1 MAFIRMCRIG
11 RVNRVEAALPSSTPD
26 RPVSAVRRKN
36 SLHGPCHNRV
46 EGSRTAPPLPLH
58 RTYGSRIRR
67 YINCKSI
74 SDFIEIVCKGVNK
87 SRINRDFPLAF

>member
-1 MAFIRMCRIG
+1 MG
-11 RVNRVEAALPSSTPD
+11 G
-26 RPVSAVRRKN
+26 PV
-36 SLHGPCHNRV
+36 HNRV

-74 SDFIEIVCKGVNK
+74 SDFVEIVCKGVNK
-87 SRINRDFPLAF
+87 SRIDRDFPLAL